1 MQADKLKQEKTAAA
15 KGRPREFCPDEALDK
30 ALHVFWRQGYEGT
43 SLTDLTDAMGISRP
57 SLYAAFGNK
66 EELFRLALDRYAEH
80 GPGAIQRE
88 ALAKPTARQ
97 VVESLLRRAA
107 ESLTDPKNPPGCL
120 AVQGALSCGDA
131 AESIKNELCS
141 RRCASEAALAARFD
155 RAKTDGDLGKDAD
168 PASLAR
174 FVVTITQGM
183 SVQAAGGASRADLL
197 KVVDMALMAWPG
209 ATPTG

>member
-1 MQADKLKQEKTAAA
+1 MKMQDDNLKQEKAAA
-15 KGRPREFCPDEALDK
+15 HKGRPREFDTEDALDK

-43 SLTDLTDAMGISRP
+43 SLSDLTEAMGISRP

-80 GPGAIQRE
+80 GPGAVQRK
-88 ALAKPTARQ
+88 ALTEPTARR
-97 VVESLLRRAA
+97 VVERLLRGVA
-107 ESLTDPKNPPGCL
+107 ESLTDPNNPPGCL

-131 AESIKNELCS
+131 AESIKHELCS
-141 RRCASEAALAARFD
+141 RRSASEAALAERFE
-155 RAKTDGDLGKDAD
+155 RAKQEGDLGSAVN

-183 SVQAAGGASRADLL
+183 SVQATAGATRADLIA
-197 KVVDMALMAWPG
+197 VADMALMAWP
-209 ATPTG
+209 A